1 LRELCDRPEELDYDS
16 ALAASRIAVRRA
28 GLFVA
33 GDLGVALSEAAADDG
48 VSREQLRAPNAL
60 AELSRNAPA
69 LRSLLTLA
77 LSPEYAETRW
87 QFGSRHG
94 TNR

>member
-1 LRELCDRPEELDYDS
+1 
-16 ALAASRIAVRRA
+16 VRRA

-48 VSREQLRAPNAL
+48 VTREQLRAPNAL
-60 AELSRNAPA
+60 AELSRTAPS

-87 QFGSRHG
+87 QFGQRQGTSRY
-94 TNR
+94 